1 MAERNPV
8 KIDMGLSGLFDFCL
22 PDHNEGDSLTGNEV
36 RKIVGEDTGEAE
48 IPDPTSQLFAKYAL
62 NRFDEPTPADSPGRV
77 LEKRASAVA
86 HRVEQLGNWRLE
98 YDASNK
104 LIRARELE

>member
-1 MAERNPV
+1 MSTSNAV
-8 KIDMGLSGLFDFCL
+8 KIDLALGGLFDFCL
-22 PDHNEGDSLTGNEV
+22 PDHNEGDSLRGNEV

-48 IPDPTSQLFAKYAL
+48 IPDPTSALFSKYAQ
-62 NRFDEPTPADSPGRV
+62 NRFETTPDSPDRV

-86 HRVEQLGNWRLE
+86 HRVEQIGNWRLE

-104 LIRARELE
+104 LIRAREI

>member
-1 MAERNPV
+1 MSERNGAV
-8 KIDMGLSGLFDFCL
+8 KIDLALGGMFDFCL

-62 NRFDEPTPADSPGRV
+62 DRFDEPASSPGRA

-86 HRVEQLGNWRLE
+86 HRVEQIGNWRLE

-104 LIRARELE
+104 LIRAREL